1 MVRYDQDGTCDLLGD
16 GLKGSGPEPVAGL
29 GGGHEHQDREGG
41 PRPVH
46 GVEGGDPLQ
55 VPAQGHLPDSRG
67 DQSAQPLYPLS
78 YGRTGTNF
86 SCTHKRNVKWSL

>member
-16 GLKGSGPEPVAGL
+16 GLKGSRPEPVAGL

-46 GVEGGDPLQ
+46 GVEGGDPL
-55 VPAQGHLPDSRG
+55 
-67 DQSAQPLYPLS
+67 
-78 YGRTGTNF
+78 
-86 SCTHKRNVKWSL
+86 